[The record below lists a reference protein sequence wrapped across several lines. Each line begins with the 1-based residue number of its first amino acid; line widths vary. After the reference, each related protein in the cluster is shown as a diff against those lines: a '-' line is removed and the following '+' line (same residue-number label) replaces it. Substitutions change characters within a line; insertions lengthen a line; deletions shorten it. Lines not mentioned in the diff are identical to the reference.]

1 MDTDKLALTLLRVED
16 LIIND
21 NNNDIC
27 NINDI
32 KDSIK
37 ILLEGTNIIEKITYE
52 IYQVTKNLE
61 IDINDIPII
70 LNIIL
75 DFKNLISQCNFVFK
89 IKTNKISMK
98 YYIFSILYYIL
109 IQDGKISEK
118 ENEILT
124 KFEILWKFISYDSDI
139 LSKVEKDSCNSLYVL
154 KDIFF
159 SFCNIQLFK

>member
-118 ENEILT
+118 ENEILN

-154 KDIFF
+154 KDICF
-159 SFCNIQLFK
+159 SFCNIKLFK

>member
-27 NINDI
+27 YINDI
-32 KDSIK
+32 KNSIK

-118 ENEILT
+118 ENEILN

-154 KDIFF
+154 KDICF

>member
-154 KDIFF
+154 KDICF